1 MILLSIQVPT
11 TPDRRQLFKQLSD
24 EIIRQC
30 VEIGEEP
37 IDSWKQMLHNPGGWH
52 SEHIEF
58 LWLEDNKEMTIG
70 EKRNILYACSQGL
83 YSWQIDSDDS
93 IKNDAIKLIFDELQK
108 YSPDT
113 CTFGE
118 YCNMDGSYLL
128 SNHSLDYGDWE
139 GDGQRL
145 LPDGYHFHRTPFFK
159 SVIKT
164 EICQSTPI
172 DHIRFGEDHKF
183 AQAIKPKLISEAHI
197 GEYLYF
203 YNHQS
208 SDFNERYGINRE
220 Q

>member
-1 MILLSIQVPT
+1 MILLSIHVPT
-11 TPDRRQLFKQLSD
+11 TPDRRELFQKLSE
-24 EIIRQC
+24 EIIHQC
-30 VEIGEEP
+30 VELNQDPVESWPQIGN
-37 IDSWKQMLHNPGGWH
+37 NPGGWR
-52 SEHIEF
+52 SESIEF
-58 LWLEDNKEMTIG
+58 LFCEDNKEMTIG
-70 EKRNILYACSQGL
+70 EKRNILYAASTGK

-93 IKNDAIKLIFDELQK
+93 IKPDAIHLIWDELQK
-108 YSPDT
+108 WSPDV

-145 LPDGYHFHRTPFFK
+145 LFDGYHFHRTPFFK
-159 SVIKT
+159 SVILT
-164 EICQSTPI
+164 SICQSTPVE
-172 DHIRFGEDHKF
+172 HIRFSEDHKW
-183 AQAIKPKLISEAHI
+183 AQAIKPKLSSEAHI

-208 SDFNERYGINRE
+208 SDHNERYGIT